1 MTERSRRPHRSWLL
15 SVLVLAMLAM
25 PLVPARGEET
35 PPDPK
40 KLKKSWLVPGACPFC
55 DWGAQCG
62 CTPQ

>member
-1 MTERSRRPHRSWLL
+1 MTAPSPLSNHNWLL
-15 SVLVLAMLAM
+15 SALVLAMLAM

-40 KLKKSWLVPGACPFC
+40 KLRKSWLVPGACPFC